1 MEVGQWAKAN
11 PHHVRIYMLT
21 HKFSEFFLILLINRQ
36 TDTSL
41 DSPHN
46 LISQPIEL
54 ILGFQRYCRY
64 MQPTLIYNGRTIS

>member
-1 MEVGQWAKAN
+1 MGWGAWDSARPITLN
-11 PHHVRIYMLT
+11 IYG
-21 HKFSEFFLILLINRQ
+21 HKHTFYEFFLILLINRE

-54 ILGFQRYCRY
+54 ILGF
-64 MQPTLIYNGRTIS
+64 

>member
-21 HKFSEFFLILLINRQ
+21 NTFPEFFLILLINRE

-46 LISQPIEL
+46 LISKSIEL
-54 ILGFQRYCRY
+54 ILGFQRYSRY
-64 MQPTLIYNGRTIS
+64 MKLGLST